1 MGLFGEFSRIEDSI
15 LIFWKVPVLA
25 CNHLIDRSDASA
37 PEKAFKNWGLNP
49 QFLKTPQKAPW
60 DWTKCLPSA
69 PKMIF
74 LGPNNFFCATEIWA
88 MCFLQKTAPDLVK
101 YGLHSLAYNLPPH
114 IGGRHSVLYFT
125 IQATKKYSNSNVLHH
140 HHRVHRVN
148 FLSRGRTCGLN
159 TFLLTLP
166 FVESVTDTR
175 L

>member
-125 IQATKKYSNSNVLHH
+125 IQATKKYSNSNVL
-140 HHRVHRVN
+140 VQACYQ
-148 FLSRGRTCGLN
+148 FTEAN
-159 TFLLTLP
+159 TNWLGQAVSP
-166 FVESVTDTR
+166 YCKIHSY
-175 L
+175 

>member
-1 MGLFGEFSRIEDSI
+1 MWRKIISETVEAIFDQIWCSFLQKTHCSYLSCSKKIIWARKNRWGGIFSRPWSLFINWG
-15 LIFWKVPVLA
+15 F
-25 CNHLIDRSDASA
+25 
-37 PEKAFKNWGLNP
+37 FKNWGLNP

-125 IQATKKYSNSNVLHH
+125 IQATKKYSNSNVLGNAQMNCYIFS
-140 HHRVHRVN
+140 V
-148 FLSRGRTCGLN
+148 GLP
-159 TFLLTLP
+159 L
-166 FVESVTDTR
+166 
-175 L
+175 